1 MCVGIEDTRDLLA
14 DGKGSYSPALPHLRG
29 RRKLIEEN
37 GGRGFLEETTTSGE
51 MLWCYIYP
59 IAIPNEEKNN
69 PASRHAKNTGLL

>member
-1 MCVGIEDTRDLLA
+1 LLA
-14 DGKGSYSPALPHLRG
+14 DGKWSYSNVSQTLPPTLPFLRG
-29 RRKLIEEN
+29 RRKLIEES
-37 GGRGFLEETTTSGE
+37 GGEGFLEGTRSNGE

>member
-1 MCVGIEDTRDLLA
+1 MA
-14 DGKGSYSPALPHLRG
+14 
-29 RRKLIEEN
+29 
-37 GGRGFLEETTTSGE
+37 GGEFLEETTTSGE